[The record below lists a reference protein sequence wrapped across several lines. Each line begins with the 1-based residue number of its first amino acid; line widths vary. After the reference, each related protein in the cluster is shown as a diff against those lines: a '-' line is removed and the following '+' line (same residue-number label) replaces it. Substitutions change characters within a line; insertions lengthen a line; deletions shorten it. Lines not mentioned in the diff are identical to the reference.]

1 MSLLPRLRQDSP
13 NARLGVL
20 VGGPLALSDPQALQ
34 SLDVDLVGGDAREAV
49 NLLSQLIF
57 ARKN

>member
-1 MSLLPRLRQDSP
+1 
-13 NARLGVL
+13 VL

-34 SLDVDLVGGDAREAV
+34 SLDVDLVGGDARETV
-49 NLLSQLIF
+49 NLLSQLVF